1 MRDRKERIRS
11 NGTEESRSYSGRVP
25 ANRMQKDGGDEEMK
39 GGVER
44 GWRETPIYASVRANI
59 GSYRRYNDILSVLMR
74 THRYRYVHRRFARY
88 VCAPVGR
95 EAIAQLL
102 LPFPGLRT
110 IRVDFSGLRSANLRR
125 RTSTRR
131 RRGRSRAN

>member
-1 MRDRKERIRS
+1 MWHRPAIFARYCLIVQSNTCASRMRGDGDVVRELERNIWLEWHRRVAILFRTRSGECRKMED
-11 NGTEESRSYSGRVP
+11 EE
-25 ANRMQKDGGDEEMK
+25 EEMK
-39 GGVER
+39 GDVER

-102 LPFPGLRT
+102 LPFP
-110 IRVDFSGLRSANLRR
+110 A
-125 RTSTRR
+125 
-131 RRGRSRAN
+131 